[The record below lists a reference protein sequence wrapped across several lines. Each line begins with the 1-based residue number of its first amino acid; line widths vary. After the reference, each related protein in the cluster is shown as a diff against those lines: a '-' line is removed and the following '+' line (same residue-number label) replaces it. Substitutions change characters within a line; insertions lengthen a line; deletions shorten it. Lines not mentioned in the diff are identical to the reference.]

1 MRPVVLGGRCGGPRF
16 YMVGDVGGGVPVTER
31 RGNVGAPVSVGEVLT
46 NNFVSV
52 RVILLVLLVLTV
64 MSS

>member
-1 MRPVVLGGRCGGPRF
+1 
-16 YMVGDVGGGVPVTER
+16 MVGDVGGGVPVTER